1 MDAWVLAGS
10 AAGIAFLHTALG
22 PDHYVPFAALGAA
35 RRWSTARTL
44 AITALCGL
52 GHVAASVALAFA
64 AVSIGSL
71 ALNLAGI
78 TALRGDVAAWLLFG
92 VGVAYAIYGL
102 RRLARRQEHVHEHIH
117 ADGTWHSHGH
127 GHAAEHL
134 HPHDAAEPQSFA
146 AVGWA
151 LFIVFLFGPCEP
163 LIPLVMAPASQ
174 SAWGTVAAVILAFSV
189 TTIGTMLA
197 IVWALSR
204 GAVRLA
210 RGSFASYAHSAA
222 GVTVALCGVAMLL
235 GL

>member
-1 MDAWVLAGS
+1 MDAWVLATS

-44 AITALCGL
+44 AITAACGL
-52 GHVAASVALAFA
+52 GHVTASIVFAFLAVAIGSVALKA
-64 AVSIGSL
+64 S
-71 ALNLAGI
+71 GI
-78 TALRGDVAAWLLFG
+78 TSVRGDVAAWLLVGFG
-92 VGVAYAIYGL
+92 IAYALYGL
-102 RRLARRQEHVHEHIH
+102 KHLARDAHRHEHEHVHS
-117 ADGTWHSHGH
+117 DGTRHAHGH
-127 GHAAEHL
+127 GHSAEHL
-134 HPHDAAEPQSFA
+134 HPHASTRSAWP
-146 AVGWA
+146 VGWA

-174 SAWGTVAAVILAFSV
+174 SDWLSVSVVIATFCV
-189 TTIGTMLA
+189 TTLGTMVT

-204 GAVRLA
+204 GFVGLA
-210 RGSFASYAHSAA
+210 RGKLSSYAHSTA